1 MLVAMGCYVLNDVF
15 VKLAAQSLPPGQV
28 LAVRGAFAT
37 FFVLALA
44 RGTRAGWR
52 SALQPIVGVRCG
64 LEITTA
70 LSSVVALSLA
80 PLATVSTLMMTA
92 PLMIAATAMAL
103 RWEPWHGGRLLAT
116 AAGFAGV
123 LLVIQP
129 SARSEVPAA
138 GLACALLCAASLAAR
153 DLVTRRIPVTVPS
166 AVIAVATTLAVCLAG
181 LLLGLVERW
190 APLTRHELGMLAAAA
205 GCAALGNYAL
215 IVASAVGIR
224 DLGRRAA
231 PRSRRRRGPDRR
243 GRCLHHPGGAPS
255 VSEPPG
261 LSPAARRPPTTD
273 LPQNGSLR
281 GRSPQKT
288 KARSASPINFD
299 SVPGVRH
306 QAVMRPHSAR

>member
-1 MLVAMGCYVLNDVF
+1 MASAQAHRRGILLMLVAMGCYVLNDVF

-215 IVASAVGIR
+215 IVACRGVDLSVVTPFRYSLILWALLLGYAIWGDVPRLEAAAGVVLIVAAGAFTIR
-224 DLGRRAA
+224 
-231 PRSRRRRGPDRR
+231 
-243 GRCLHHPGGAPS
+243 
-255 VSEPPG
+255 
-261 LSPAARRPPTTD
+261 AARRP
-273 LPQNGSLR
+273 
-281 GRSPQKT
+281 
-288 KARSASPINFD
+288 
-299 SVPGVRH
+299 
-306 QAVMRPHSAR
+306 

>member
-1 MLVAMGCYVLNDVF
+1 MASTQANRRGILLMLVAMGCYVLNDVF

-37 FFVLALA
+37 LFVLALA

-52 SALQPIVGVRCG
+52 TALQPILGVRCG

-70 LSSVVALSLA
+70 LSSVIALSLA

-103 RWEPWHGGRLLAT
+103 RWEPWHGSRLLAT

-129 SARSEVPAA
+129 SVRSEVPVA
-138 GLACALLCAASLAAR
+138 GLACALSCAASLASR
-153 DLVTRRIPVTVPS
+153 DLVTRRIPATVPS
-166 AVIAVATTLAVCLAG
+166 SIIAVATTLAVCLAG

-205 GCAALGNYAL
+205 GCAAMGNYAL
-215 IVASAVGIR
+215 IVACRGV
-224 DLGRRAA
+224 DLSVVTPFRYSLIVWALLLGYAIWGDMPRPEAA
-231 PRSRRRRGPDRR
+231 AGVVMIIAA
-243 GRCLHHPGGAPS
+243 GAFT
-255 VSEPPG
+255 VW
-261 LSPAARRPPTTD
+261 AARRP
-273 LPQNGSLR
+273 
-281 GRSPQKT
+281 
-288 KARSASPINFD
+288 
-299 SVPGVRH
+299 
-306 QAVMRPHSAR
+306 

>member
-37 FFVLALA
+37 LFVLALA

-52 SALQPIVGVRCG
+52 TALCPIVGVRCG

-70 LSSVVALSLA
+70 LTSVVALSLA

-103 RWEPWHGGRLLAT
+103 RWEPWRADRLLAT
-116 AAGFAGV
+116 VAGFAGV

-129 SARSEVPAA
+129 SVRSEVPVA

-153 DLVTRRIPVTVPS
+153 DLVTRRIPAAIS
-166 AVIAVATTLAVCLAG
+166 SSVIAVATTLAVCLAG

-215 IVASAVGIR
+215 IVACRGVDLSVVTPFRYSLIVWALLLGYAVWGDMPRPDAAVGVVVIV
-224 DLGRRAA
+224 AA
-231 PRSRRRRGPDRR
+231 GAFTVRS
-243 GRCLHHPGGAPS
+243 
-255 VSEPPG
+255 
-261 LSPAARRPPTTD
+261 ARRP
-273 LPQNGSLR
+273 
-281 GRSPQKT
+281 
-288 KARSASPINFD
+288 
-299 SVPGVRH
+299 
-306 QAVMRPHSAR
+306 

>member
-1 MLVAMGCYVLNDVF
+1 MASAQANRRGILLMLVAMGCYVLNDAF
-15 VKLAAQSLPPGQV
+15 VKLAAQGLPPGQV

-37 FFVLALA
+37 LFVLALA
-44 RGTRAGWR
+44 RGARAGWR
-52 SALQPIVGVRCG
+52 TALRPLVAGRCG

-70 LSSVVALSLA
+70 LTSVVALSLA

-103 RWEPWHGGRLLAT
+103 RWEPWRVSRLLAT
-116 AAGFAGV
+116 LAGFAGV

-153 DLVTRRIPVTVPS
+153 DLVTRRIPATVPS
-166 AVIAVATTLAVCLAG
+166 STIAVATTLAVCLGG

-215 IVASAVGIR
+215 IVACRGV
-224 DLGRRAA
+224 DLSVVTPFRYSLIVWALLLGYAIWGDMPRPEAA
-231 PRSRRRRGPDRR
+231 AGVV
-243 GRCLHHPGGAPS
+243 LVVAAGAFT
-255 VSEPPG
+255 VW
-261 LSPAARRPPTTD
+261 AARRP
-273 LPQNGSLR
+273 
-281 GRSPQKT
+281 
-288 KARSASPINFD
+288 
-299 SVPGVRH
+299 
-306 QAVMRPHSAR
+306 